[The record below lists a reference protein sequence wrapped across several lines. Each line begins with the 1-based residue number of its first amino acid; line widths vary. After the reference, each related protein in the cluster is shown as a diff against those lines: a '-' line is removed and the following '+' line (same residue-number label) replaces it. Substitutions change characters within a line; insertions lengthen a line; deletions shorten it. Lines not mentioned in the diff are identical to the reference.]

1 MPFTLLNPVL
11 RSCLF
16 LLLFSAV
23 GNAALSAMPG
33 ENLSPSSP
41 EICRHTAS
49 QMSNMVL
56 QCIRQKNLNQ
66 AVKQLRQNMEELPP
80 DIRKEEEGAQLL
92 GHLQNLLDSITQP
105 RGGFLYSFLYTP
117 VSEGVE
123 FPFFSRNADQA
134 TLRLEQLNLVQAIR
148 QKIQEWKETP
158 PTQEELQAFFDVF
171 DNSEKFLRAIGLR
184 PSLAENRQPAISF
197 LPFLETQGEPL
208 MRKLNK
214 PEDHSDLATTLFI
227 PVAQPGSYIL
237 RASVHPSSES
247 RLLIHLNRIRIQSIT
262 LKTGILWYISDSR
275 TGNPIPSANI
285 HLAICKQGASPLLL
299 TKTTNAKGYCF
310 QQPLLPDTCMIMG
323 WVDTNREG
331 TFPILPFHTQ
341 SPSSDNDP
349 FHFLSEETPPEE
361 TLPKNH
367 GAKTFCITSQPAYFP
382 EQTVHVKGIH
392 WRDGNHESSASTTA
406 GLSLRVRIATG
417 TQEQHTLLEKNV
429 TTDEAGE
436 FDLDFRLPL
445 TVPAGACHIL
455 VSLEPPPR
463 KTPPEW
469 FENEDDRFSWETAA
483 EFQIVEPKSVPPPM
497 VTVQADPAEM
507 MSPLHVQVNV
517 PSSNSRIKVAVREF
531 TIPREREWKPL
542 PAALENLFSNPY
554 EYVPAPLNND
564 PVFQD
569 TLLPDAEGRAEFT
582 FHPNPD
588 AEGRPDG
595 DLCYQITASME
606 TEGNA
611 LPSSTTKFIVK
622 SSRPFR
628 IFFTG
633 ERLFAESG
641 RVFKGTVVA
650 ADAYGNRV
658 PGAQGHL
665 KIIHQQMGMKE
676 NRPVPTAKK
685 TIEDFPVATDERG
698 QAVFSFIPP
707 SPGQYILQAVLK
719 DKEERTMEKN
729 TYLSCSG
736 PGKHELLDYEDIRL
750 IPDKAFYRPG
760 DTARLLIT
768 TRKPDTR
775 VCLVLRGGWETES
788 YEILHVKG
796 QQKVVKVPVTTGDM
810 PNLGIQAFTL
820 EGKFSAEHA
829 VELSVPHTGKE
840 LNVALSMEFP
850 DKANSRNAAALVTV
864 RDKCGN
870 PVKNSRVTLSAYDNS
885 LHLHSP
891 LHNSMFTQFIWRKP
905 NTILKAC
912 SNDFL
917 LPSMNDHKHVDHSL
931 SDPDQHPYLIKHEYH
946 FLTPDTP
953 AIPGPYFEH
962 SWGSAHNLEQFDA
975 YAASFSK
982 ISEAWRHAVSNKAF
996 LQTGL
1001 PFHGT
1006 LRSPGCVKWCSTLYT
1021 DEKGTVRVPINFDP
1035 HSNAWRICAWARTQD
1050 LKTGQASIKVR
1061 LDRH

>member
-11 RSCLF
+11 RICLF
-16 LLLFSAV
+16 FLLFPAV
-23 GNAALSAMPG
+23 GNAALSALPK

-41 EICRHTAS
+41 EICRRTAS

-56 QCIRQKNLNQ
+56 QCIRQKNLDQ
-66 AVKQLRQNMEELPP
+66 AVKQLRQKMEELPP
-80 DIRKEEEGAQLL
+80 ATRETEEGAQLL

-117 VSEGVE
+117 VSGSVE

-134 TLRLEQLNLVQAIR
+134 TLRLEQLNLVRAIR
-148 QKIQEWKETP
+148 QKIRGWEETP

-171 DNSEKFLRAIGLR
+171 DDSGKFLRAIGLR
-184 PSLAENRQPAISF
+184 PPIAEDSQPDVSF

-214 PEDHSDLATTLFI
+214 SADHSDLATTLSI
-227 PVAQPGSYIL
+227 PVAHPGSYII

-247 RLLIHLNRIRIQSIT
+247 RLLVHLHRIRIQSII

-285 HLAICKQGASPLLL
+285 HLAICKQGTSPLLL
-299 TKTTNAKGYCF
+299 AKTTNAKGYCF
-310 QQPLLPDTCMIMG
+310 QQPLLPDQNMIMG
-323 WVDTNREG
+323 RVDAKGEE
-331 TFPILPFHTQ
+331 TFPILPFHAQ
-341 SPSSDNDP
+341 FSDYNHDP
-349 FHFLSEETPPEE
+349 FYFLSEEVNPEE
-361 TLPKNH
+361 TFPKSH
-367 GAKTFCITSQPAYFP
+367 WSKTFCITSQPTYFP

-392 WRDGNHESSASTTA
+392 WRAGNQESSASTTS
-406 GLSLRVRIATG
+406 GFSLRVRIVAG
-417 TQEQHTLLEKNV
+417 TQEKRTLLEKTV

-436 FDLDFRLPL
+436 FDLEFRLPL

-455 VSLEPPPR
+455 VSPEPPPR

-469 FENEDDRFSWETAA
+469 FENEDDRFSWEIAA
-483 EFQIVEPKSVPPPM
+483 KFQIVEPHPVPPPM
-497 VTVQADPAEM
+497 VTVQTDPAEIL
-507 MSPLHVQVNV
+507 SPLHGQVNV
-517 PSSNSRIKVAVREF
+517 SSLNSRIKVAVREF
-531 TIPREREWKPL
+531 TISQEWKWKPL
-542 PAALENLFSNPY
+542 PAILENLFSNPY
-554 EYVPAPLNND
+554 EYVSSPLINV

-606 TEGNA
+606 TEGNS
-611 LPSSTTKFIVK
+611 LPTSTTKFIVK

-641 RVFKGTVVA
+641 RVFKGTILA

-658 PGAQGHL
+658 PGAQGRL
-665 KIIHQQMGMKE
+665 RIIHQKMRMKGSY
-676 NRPVPTAKK
+676 PVPTDKK
-685 TIEDFPVATDERG
+685 MIEDFPVATDERG
-698 QAVFSFIPP
+698 QAGFSFIPP
-707 SPGQYILQAVLK
+707 RPGQYILQAVLK
-719 DKEERTMEKN
+719 DKEGRMVEKN
-729 TYLSCSG
+729 TYLLCSG
-736 PGKHELLDYEDIRL
+736 PGKQELLDCEDIRL
-750 IPDKAFYRPG
+750 TPDKASYRPG

-775 VCLVLRGGWETES
+775 VCLVLRGGWKTES

-796 QQKVVKVPVTTGDM
+796 QQKVVKVPITTQDM

-820 EGKFSAEHA
+820 EGEFSAEHA
-829 VELSVPHTGKE
+829 VELSVPYTGKE
-840 LNVALSMEFP
+840 LDVALSMEFP
-850 DKANSRNAAALVTV
+850 DKANSQNATALVTV
-864 RDKCGN
+864 RDKYGI
-870 PVKNSRVTLSAYDNS
+870 PVKNSRVTLSAYDDS

-891 LHNSMFTQFIWRKP
+891 LHNCMFTQFIWREP
-905 NTILKAC
+905 NIILKAC

-917 LPSMNDHKHVDHSL
+917 LPSMNDHKHADHSL

-953 AIPGPYFEH
+953 AIPGPYFGY
-962 SWGSAHNLEQFDA
+962 SWGSGHNLEQFDA

-982 ISEAWRHAVSNKAF
+982 TFQAWQYAVSSKTF
-996 LQTGL
+996 LQATL
-1001 PFHGT
+1001 PFHGAV
-1006 LRSPGCVKWCSTLYT
+1006 RSPGCIKWCSTLYT
-1021 DEKGTVRVPINFDP
+1021 DERGTVRVPITFDP

-1050 LKTGQASIKVR
+1050 LKTGQASIKVQPG
-1061 LDRH
+1061 RH